1 MKTGAMIPAN
11 TVKRHVDSHTWL
23 DPQKPLCI
31 PAAHTQDGHWVLT
44 EQFVYEALCWE
55 EAWSGGE
62 GWGSKCE
69 KLVLVLKTFPMSV
82 GGLDAKI

>member
-1 MKTGAMIPAN
+1 M
-11 TVKRHVDSHTWL
+11 
-23 DPQKPLCI
+23 
-31 PAAHTQDGHWVLT
+31 LT

-82 GGLDAKI
+82 GGPDAKI